1 VAEHRSGGAVTK
13 VMMHYRRGRS
23 AWRGSAIGTRP
34 ARNRA
39 SHGDGLGQGSG
50 WRGGLGKEICVAD
63 GWGHT
68 ASWVAS
74 STGRVRGP
82 SPLRKKGFLEIHFN
96 IFQSTQKRKIN
107 RNK

>member
-1 VAEHRSGGAVTK
+1 VAEHRSGGAVPK

-68 ASWVAS
+68 ASWVAG